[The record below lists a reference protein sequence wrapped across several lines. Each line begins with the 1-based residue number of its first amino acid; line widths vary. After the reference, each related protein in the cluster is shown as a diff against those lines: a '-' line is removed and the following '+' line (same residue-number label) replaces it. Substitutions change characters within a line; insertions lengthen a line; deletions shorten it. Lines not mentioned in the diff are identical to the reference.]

1 MYCTNCGALCKDD
14 MKYCP
19 SCGKKLSGIISTP
32 APVKKS
38 PPSPPS
44 SSSSQ
49 QFKDSK
55 VNDIQRDKQ
64 KDLSVLKKVAKTIC
78 LVIAIPMV
86 LLQAISTG
94 GKFFHIQRLINWYK
108 ND

>member
-19 SCGKKLSGIISTP
+19 SCGRKLSGIISTP

-38 PPSPPS
+38 PPSSSPS
-44 SSSSQ
+44 Q
-49 QFKDSK
+49 PYKASK
-55 VNDIQRDKQ
+55 INDIQKNKQ
-64 KDLSVLKKVAKTIC
+64 KDRSVLKKVAKTIC

-94 GKFFHIQRLINWYK
+94 GKIFHIQRLINWYK
-108 ND
+108 KD